1 MMNHWKKALAAA
13 LVGLMAITAGCGA
26 VAEKTDSSSGS
37 SSAAGADK
45 KYTIACDAKYAP
57 FSMEVDGKY
66 KGIDVELLDAIAKEE
81 GFEYELKPL
90 DFSGI
95 IPALVSDQ
103 IDGAIAGMNI
113 TDERKQKVDFSDG
126 YITSG
131 LAVVV
136 NKDNTAINKV
146 EDLQGKTAA
155 VKKGTTGAKF
165 AEDNKDKYG
174 LTINY
179 YDDSPSMMLAVANVS
194 RCSCSS
200 ASARSSSSKKASR
213 KTSSS
218 IRSRSARKNFCK
230 ASCIRSEPKK
240 ICRDCSRFAKRQR
253 LFCCAEVSG
262 TGGMWY
268 AKESMFESK

>member
-1 MMNHWKKALAAA
+1 MMKPWKKLLAVA
-13 LVGLMAITAGCGA
+13 LVSVMAVAAGCGA
-26 VAEKTDSSSGS
+26 VAEKTDSSSSS
-37 SSAAGADK
+37 SSAGQAK
-45 KYTIACDAKYAP
+45 KFVIACDAKYAP
-57 FSMEVDGKY
+57 FSMEENGKY

-81 GFEYELKPL
+81 GIDYELKPM

-126 YITSG
+126 YIQSG

-136 NKDNTAINKV
+136 NKDNTSINKV
-146 EDLQGKTAA
+146 EDLKGKTAA

-179 YDDSPSMMLAVANVS
+179 YDDSPSMMLAVANGNADFLMEDYPVINYQIKIGEQAKLRIAVDS
-194 RCSCSS
+194 VIDPPSYGF
-200 ASARSSSSKKASR
+200 AVKKGANAELLKKFNEGLKKIKENGTYDKIVGQYISKK
-213 KTSSS
+213 
-218 IRSRSARKNFCK
+218 
-230 ASCIRSEPKK
+230 
-240 ICRDCSRFAKRQR
+240 
-253 LFCCAEVSG
+253 
-262 TGGMWY
+262 
-268 AKESMFESK
+268 

>member
-1 MMNHWKKALAAA
+1 MMKPWKKLLAVA
-13 LVGLMAITAGCGA
+13 LVGVMAVAAGCGA
-26 VAEKTDSSSGS
+26 VAEKTDSSSSS
-37 SSAAGADK
+37 SSAGQAK
-45 KYTIACDAKYAP
+45 KFVIACDAKYAP
-57 FSMEVDGKY
+57 FSMEENGKY

-81 GFEYELKPL
+81 GIDYELRPM

-126 YITSG
+126 YIQSG

-136 NKDNTAINKV
+136 NKDNTSINKV
-146 EDLQGKTAA
+146 EDLKGKTAA

-179 YDDSPSMMLAVANVS
+179 YDDSPSMMLAVANGNADFLMEDYPVINYQIKIGEQAKLRIAVDS
-194 RCSCSS
+194 VIDPPSYGF
-200 ASARSSSSKKASR
+200 AVKKGANAELLKKFNEGLKKIKENGTYDKIVGQYISKK
-213 KTSSS
+213 
-218 IRSRSARKNFCK
+218 
-230 ASCIRSEPKK
+230 
-240 ICRDCSRFAKRQR
+240 
-253 LFCCAEVSG
+253 
-262 TGGMWY
+262 
-268 AKESMFESK
+268 

>member
-1 MMNHWKKALAAA
+1 MMKPWKKLLAVA
-13 LVGLMAITAGCGA
+13 LVGVMAG
-26 VAEKTDSSSGS
+26 VAAKSDSSSA
-37 SSAAGADK
+37 SSAAGQAK
-45 KYTIACDAKYAP
+45 KFVIACDAKYAP
-57 FSMEVDGKY
+57 FSMEENGKY

-81 GFEYELKPL
+81 GIDYELKPM

-126 YITSG
+126 YIQSG

-136 NKDNTAINKV
+136 NKDNTSINKV
-146 EDLQGKTAA
+146 EDLKGKTAA

-179 YDDSPSMMLAVANVS
+179 YDDSPSMMLAVANGNADFLMEDYPVINYQIKIGEQAKLRIAVDS
-194 RCSCSS
+194 VIDPPSYGF
-200 ASARSSSSKKASR
+200 AVKKGANAELLKKFNEGLKKIKENGTYDKIVGQYISKK
-213 KTSSS
+213 
-218 IRSRSARKNFCK
+218 
-230 ASCIRSEPKK
+230 
-240 ICRDCSRFAKRQR
+240 
-253 LFCCAEVSG
+253 
-262 TGGMWY
+262 
-268 AKESMFESK
+268 